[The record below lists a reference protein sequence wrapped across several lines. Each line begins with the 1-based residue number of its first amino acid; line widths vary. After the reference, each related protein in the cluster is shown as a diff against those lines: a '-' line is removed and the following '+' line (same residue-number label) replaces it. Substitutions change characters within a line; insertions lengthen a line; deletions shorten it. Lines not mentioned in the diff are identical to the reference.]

1 MLLKITGET
10 RNYDWGSRSLI
21 PDFFSLEKTN
31 NKIAEIWF
39 GTHPQGPAQIAGS
52 SKTLTDALGKEL
64 SFLAKFLSA
73 ESALSIQVHPS
84 EAQAR
89 EGFAREEA
97 AGISLADPTRNY
109 KDQSSKPET
118 LIALTP
124 FEALCGF
131 REVTELANL
140 FSELAKL
147 SSRFEELAE
156 LVTKTNGLRL
166 CFERLLSSK
175 DLALSFPELSISGLS
190 DQARTSA
197 ELAKRLL
204 ISYPQ
209 DTGALVSLMLNFV
222 QLSPGEAIFLPAGNL
237 HAYLSGLGVE
247 VMKASDNVI
256 RGGLTSKH
264 VDTAELL
271 RVVEFE
277 ALADPKVA
285 TKKIAEGLV
294 QYQVSED
301 SFFVY
306 RAEVSGARVLADLD
320 LGGNLIALCT
330 SGEIAIST
338 SLEEREVLKKSEAAF
353 ASEAKKFSLAG
364 NGEVFLVFG
373 G

>member
-1 MLLKITGET
+1 MLLKITGEIK
-10 RNYDWGSRSLI
+10 NYEWGSQNLI
-21 PDFFSLEKTN
+21 PDFFSLEKTSD
-31 NKIAEIWF
+31 KIAEIWF
-39 GTHPQGPAQIAGS
+39 GTHPQGPAKIVGS
-52 SKTLTDALGKEL
+52 SKTLTEALGKEL
-64 SFLAKFLSA
+64 GFLAKFLSA

-84 EAQAR
+84 DAQAKD
-89 EGFAREEA
+89 GFARENA
-97 AGISLADPTRNY
+97 AGILLTDPKRNY
-109 KDQSSKPET
+109 KDQSSKPEI

-131 REVTELANL
+131 REVAELASL
-140 FSELAKL
+140 FRELSTISA
-147 SSRFEELAE
+147 SFSELAE
-156 LVTKTNGLRL
+156 LVTKGEGLRF
-166 CFERLLSSK
+166 CFEKLLSSK
-175 DLALSFPELSISGLS
+175 DLAAGFSDIPLTGLS
-190 DQARTSA
+190 EPAKTSA

-204 ISYPQ
+204 LSYPG

-264 VDTAELL
+264 VDTEELR
-271 RVVEFE
+271 RVVEFVSLLE
-277 ALADPKVA
+277 PKVA

-294 QYQVSED
+294 QYQVSEH
-301 SFFVY
+301 SFFIY

-330 SGEIAIST
+330 SGEVAIST

-353 ASEAKKFSLAG
+353 VSQAKKFSLAG